1 MSTRSIVLCSFE
13 FFWVCIVFVFS
24 TMILRPNLLWAFW
37 MFGKVFDCI
46 YRENLRI
53 KFLFSRLEARFQV
66 FVFEIC
72 DKMGTLLV
80 YVVVATDLI
89 FPLWTCLDHN
99 YISYRVSF
107 SRNAVCHQET
117 LSSRW
122 PHPSIDSLWATP
134 SIIVFLV
141 FVSVLALVHLLLHK
155 LN

>member
-1 MSTRSIVLCSFE
+1 
-13 FFWVCIVFVFS
+13 
-24 TMILRPNLLWAFW
+24 

-80 YVVVATDLI
+80 KVVVATDLI
-89 FPLWTCLDHN
+89 FPLWTCLDHS

-107 SRNAVCHQET
+107 SRNAVCHQEKH
-117 LSSRW
+117 LQ
-122 PHPSIDSLWATP
+122 SLATP
-134 SIIVFLV
+134 FY
-141 FVSVLALVHLLLHK
+141 
-155 LN
+155 